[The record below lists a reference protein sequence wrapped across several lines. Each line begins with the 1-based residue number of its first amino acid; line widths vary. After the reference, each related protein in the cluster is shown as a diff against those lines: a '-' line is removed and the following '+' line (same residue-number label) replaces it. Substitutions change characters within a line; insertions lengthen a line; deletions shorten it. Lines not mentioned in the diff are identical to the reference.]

1 MGLKQAGPKT
11 NEYKFA
17 LLIIKQKGF
26 ANTNEVK
33 GKLKVL
39 KGSTSNTQVQVLGRG
54 EGARRTTK
62 RKSLTMLLM
71 MRHATPPKKKGTTS
85 ETRNTVMSLTL
96 AAKERSGP
104 SLTSGLSDH
113 TGKGGR
119 GGYNGRSQ
127 HRGKEGAETP
137 ETGGKLKNCLPS
149 GSIWGEKRKRKKA
162 HLLTNSNLPDRL
174 PHSSSWK
181 LWTRRVLFFS
191 CLTLPLLLFLALSIL
206 PSGFLRGARSNERGR
221 SPQFGCLLAC
231 WLHQPLFAF
240 QLFA

>member
-113 TGKGGR
+113 TEKGGR

-149 GSIWGEKRKRKKA
+149 GSIWGKKEKEKKPTCSRIQTCPTVSRT
-162 HLLTNSNLPDRL
+162 LLHGNYGPGG
-174 PHSSSWK
+174 
-181 LWTRRVLFFS
+181 S
-191 CLTLPLLLFLALSIL
+191 CSFLV
-206 PSGFLRGARSNERGR
+206 
-221 SPQFGCLLAC
+221 
-231 WLHQPLFAF
+231 
-240 QLFA
+240 